1 MSQGLVT
8 ASYIVAAV
16 LFIASL
22 AGLSKQETA
31 KYGNLFGMT
40 GMAIALIATIAS
52 PSVHG
57 VIFIL
62 VAMVIG
68 GTIGARLALKVEM
81 TQMPELVAI
90 LHSFVGLAA
99 VLVGY
104 NSFIEL
110 LPANAAQQLVLPLN
124 GSPAEIM
131 AAAQAAINQLAQ
143 QTTNGPSHLS
153 GAMLNI
159 HLTEIFL
166 GVFIGAVTFT
176 GSIVAF
182 GKLRG
187 IISSKPLNIPHK
199 HKLNLLAAV
208 VSFALMLFFIHVNGS
223 TFAILLMTLIALAFG
238 WHLVASIGGADMP
251 VVVSMLNSY
260 SGWAAAAAGFMLS
273 NDLLIVTGA
282 LVGSSG
288 AILSYIMCK
297 AMNRSFISVIAGGFG
312 TDGSSS
318 SSSSEEVGEYREMSP
333 EDVADLLKNSSSVII
348 TPGYGMAVAQAQYPV
363 AEITQKLREK
373 GIEVRFG
380 IHPVAGRLP
389 GHMNVLLAEAKVP
402 YDIVLEMDEI
412 NEDFPQTDTVLV
424 IGANDTVNP
433 AAMEDPG
440 SPIAGMPVL
449 EVWKAQNVV
458 VFKRSMNTG
467 YAGVQNP
474 LFFKENSHMC
484 FGDAKA
490 TVEAILKAL

>member
-1 MSQGLVT
+1 MSEGLVQ
-8 ASYIVAAV
+8 AAYIVAAL
-16 LFIASL
+16 LFIMSL
-22 AGLSKQETA
+22 AGLSKHETA
-31 KYGNLFGMT
+31 KAGCWYGIIGMT
-40 GMAIALIATIAS
+40 IALVATIFG
-52 PSVHG
+52 PKTEG
-57 VIFIL
+57 QFGIL
-62 VAMVIG
+62 VAMA
-68 GTIGARLALKVEM
+68 IGAVLGIQRALKVEM
-81 TQMPELVAI
+81 TEMPELVAL

-99 VLVGY
+99 VLVGF
-104 NSFIEL
+104 NSYGLHDIPVM
-110 LPANAAQQLVLPLN
+110 PAGLN
-124 GSPAEIM
+124 E
-131 AAAQAAINQLAQ
+131 AAQATFLAEQ
-143 QTTNGPSHLS
+143 IVLD
-153 GAMLNI
+153 NI
-159 HLTEIFL
+159 HHVEVFL

-187 IISSKPLNIPHK
+187 IYDSKALMLPHR
-199 HKLNLLAAV
+199 HKLNLAALV
-208 VSFALMLFFIHVNGS
+208 ISAFLMWAFLTEPSNIFPL
-223 TFAILLMTLIALAFG
+223 LLMTVIALAFG

-312 TDGSSS
+312 NDVQASSDEEQGEHRETTA
-318 SSSSEEVGEYREMSP
+318 EEVAE
-333 EDVADLLKNSSSVII
+333 LLKNSSSVII

-363 AEITQKLREK
+363 AEITAKLRER
-373 GIEVRFG
+373 GVNVRFG

-412 NEDFPQTDTVLV
+412 NEDFADTDTVLV

-433 AAMEDPG
+433 AAMDDPN

-449 EVWKAQNVV
+449 EVWKAQNVI

-474 LFFKENSHMC
+474 LFFKENTQML
-484 FGDAKA
+484 FGDAKDR
-490 TVEAILKAL
+490 VDDILKALN

>member
-1 MSQGLVT
+1 MSAGLVQ
-8 ASYIVAAV
+8 AAYIVAA
-16 LFIASL
+16 LFFIMSL
-22 AGLSKQETA
+22 AGLSKQESA
-31 KYGNLFGMT
+31 RNGNYYGIAGMT
-40 GMAIALIATIAS
+40 IALIATIFS
-52 PSVHG
+52 PDAQG
-57 VIFIL
+57 FGWIII
-62 VAMVIG
+62 AMAIG
-68 GTIGARLALKVEM
+68 GAIGIFYAKKVEM
-81 TQMPELVAI
+81 TEMPELVAI

-104 NSFIEL
+104 NSYLDTPE
-110 LPANAAQQLVLPLN
+110 AATH
-124 GSPAEIM
+124 AE
-131 AAAQAAINQLAQ
+131 
-143 QTTNGPSHLS
+143 HV
-153 GAMLNI
+153 I
-159 HLTEIFL
+159 HLVEVFL

-187 IISSKPLNIPHK
+187 VISSSPLNLPHK
-199 HKLNLLAAV
+199 HKMNLAAV
-208 VSFALMLFFIHVNGS
+208 VISTLLMIYFVKADGSMFALIV
-223 TFAILLMTLIALAFG
+223 MTLIAFAFG
-238 WHLVASIGGADMP
+238 YHLVASIGGADMP

-260 SGWAAAAAGFMLS
+260 SGWAAAAAGFMLA

-312 TDGSSS
+312 QEIVISGDEEQGEHRETTA
-318 SSSSEEVGEYREMSP
+318 EEVAEM
-333 EDVADLLKNSSSVII
+333 LKNSKSVII

-363 AEITQKLREK
+363 HEITDVLRSK

-412 NEDFPQTDTVLV
+412 NDDFVETDTVLV

-433 AAMEDPG
+433 AALEDPN

-449 EVWKAQNVV
+449 EVWNAKNVV

-474 LFFKENSHMC
+474 LFFKENTSML
-484 FGDAKA
+484 FGDAKES
-490 TVEAILKAL
+490 VESIFKAL